1 LLAGMALTQTRDQ
14 VEKYMVSNQSLG
26 TGILTVEGHAD
37 PVPSH

>member
-1 LLAGMALTQTRDQ
+1 MALTQTRDE

-26 TGILTVEGHAD
+26 TVILTVEGHAD